1 MTEIDA
7 THDQASQHVPSG
19 GDPAANPLAQARG
32 YSPVVVAWHDRAGPL
47 TEQYRQLR
55 TSLLAQYPNDKFS
68 LLVTSAEP
76 GEGKTVTCVNMGFVL
91 AERYERNVLIVDCN
105 LRNGGVA
112 AMLGLKSAPGLT
124 EVLRC
129 THPLEAVVQP
139 TVCANLS
146 VITAG
151 AATGEDVA
159 NLLGGPK
166 MTETLQELQ
175 RRYDYVLLDTTS
187 VSMVSDVGTLG
198 RLGCEALM
206 VVRMNRTRRET
217 VNRAIRMLQVV
228 NVRLAGMVLTHQKF
242 YIPGFLYNR
251 L

>member
-1 MTEIDA
+1 MTEINV
-7 THDQASQHVPSG
+7 THAVAPGQAPSSGEPSG
-19 GDPAANPLAQARG
+19 NPLAEARG
-32 YSPVVVAWHDRAGPL
+32 YSPVIVAWHDRAGPL

-55 TSLLAQYPNDKFS
+55 SSLLAQYPSDKFS
-68 LLVTSAEP
+68 LLVTSAES
-76 GEGKTVTCVNMGFVL
+76 GEGKTVTCVNMGFIM
-91 AERYERNVLIVDCN
+91 AERYERSAMIVDCD
-105 LRNGGVA
+105 LRRGGVA
-112 AMLGLKSAPGLT
+112 SMLGLKSAPGLA
-124 EVLRC
+124 EVLRG
-129 THPLEAVVQP
+129 THTLESVVQQ

-151 AATGEDVA
+151 DASSQDVA
-159 NLLGGPK
+159 NLLSSPK
-166 MTETLQELQ
+166 MTETLQDLQ
-175 RRYDYVLLDTTS
+175 RRYDYVLLDTPS
-187 VSMVSDVGTLG
+187 VSAISDVGMLG
-198 RLGCEALM
+198 RIGCEALL